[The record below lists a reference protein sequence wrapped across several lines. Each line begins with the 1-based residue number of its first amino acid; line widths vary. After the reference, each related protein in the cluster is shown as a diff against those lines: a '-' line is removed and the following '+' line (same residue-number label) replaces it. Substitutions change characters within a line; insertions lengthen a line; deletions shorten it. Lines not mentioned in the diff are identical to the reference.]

1 MKTVVIN
8 DVMYQ
13 IIREVTNT
21 QFTAEEL
28 KKQYNCDTILRSG
41 DTDYLARTI
50 PDAEF
55 EMVTSKSDGK

>member
-1 MKTVVIN
+1 
-8 DVMYQ
+8 MYQ

-28 KKQYNCDTILRSG
+28 KKQYNCDTILRSC